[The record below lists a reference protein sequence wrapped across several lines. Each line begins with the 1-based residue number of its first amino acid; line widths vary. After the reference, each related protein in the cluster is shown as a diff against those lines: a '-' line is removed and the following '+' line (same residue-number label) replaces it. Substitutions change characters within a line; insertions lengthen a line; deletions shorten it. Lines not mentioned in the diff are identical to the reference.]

1 MIARVSVIVG
11 FMLLIGSCGPNRGNT
26 NTGEGKSGSGGSSS
40 GTGSGG
46 GGVIKDCPD
55 ATELTDFL
63 QKTGKTTATSLTT
76 IANELKASKQKYTP
90 NQLKNFGGP
99 GGDPIGQA
107 NLHCTPGTE
116 LMKFS
121 DEKCRLNGQV
131 EDIKKIKTQ
140 CVSLGKIV
148 AATPPA
154 SVAGKDWTTLSAA
167 EKTTCDAYIKLIID
181 GFAE

>member
-1 MIARVSVIVG
+1 MVKKVSVLVG
-11 FMLLIGSCGPNRGNT
+11 LLLVISSCGPNRGST
-26 NTGEGKSGSGGSSS
+26 NTGEGKSGSGGSS
-40 GTGSGG
+40 GAGSGG

-63 QKTGKTTATSLTT
+63 QKTGKSTATSLTT
-76 IANELKASKQKYTP
+76 IANELKANKQKYTP
-90 NQLKNFGGP
+90 VELKRFGS
-99 GGDPIGQA
+99 GDPIGGA
-107 NLHCTPGTE
+107 NLHCLPGTD

-140 CVSLGKIV
+140 CVSLDKICKAIPSFDPTGKHWGPGGLT
-148 AATPPA
+148 AP
-154 SVAGKDWTTLSAA
+154 
-167 EKTTCDAYIKLIID
+167 EKTAFDAYIKLIID

>member
-1 MIARVSVIVG
+1 MVKKVSVLVG
-11 FMLLIGSCGPNRGNT
+11 LLLVISSCGPNRGST
-26 NTGEGKSGSGGSSS
+26 NTGEGKSGSGGTS
-40 GTGSGG
+40 GAGSGG

-63 QKTGKTTATSLTT
+63 QKTGKSTATSLTT
-76 IANELKASKQKYTP
+76 IANELKANKQKYDPTT
-90 NQLKNFGGP
+90 LKNFGGAA
-99 GGDPIGQA
+99 GDPIGQA
-107 NLHCTPGTE
+107 NLHCTPGTD

-140 CVSLGKIV
+140 CVSLDKIV
-148 AATPPA
+148 KATPSFA
-154 SVAGKDWTTLSAA
+154 TMGKNWAGLAA
-167 EKTTCDAYIKLIID
+167 LEKNAFDAYIKLIID